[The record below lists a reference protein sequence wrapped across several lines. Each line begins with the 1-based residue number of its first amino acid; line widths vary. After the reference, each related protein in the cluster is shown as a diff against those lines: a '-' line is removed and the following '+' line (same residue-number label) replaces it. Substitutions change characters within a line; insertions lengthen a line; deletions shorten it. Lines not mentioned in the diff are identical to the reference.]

1 MLRRENEDLR
11 KYREAAGV
19 RQWELAEHLGMTE
32 FTFCRKL
39 RHELSKEEK
48 KQIKAAIDEIKNR

>member
-1 MLRRENEDLR
+1 MAGANEDLR
-11 KYREAAGV
+11 KYREDAGV

-39 RHELSKEEK
+39 RHELPEDEK
-48 KQIKAAIDEIKNR
+48 ARIMEAIEEIKNQ

>member
-1 MLRRENEDLR
+1 MARRGNEDLR
-11 KYREAAGV
+11 EYREKAGV

-39 RHELSKEEK
+39 RHELPEEEK
-48 KQIKAAIDEIKNR
+48 AKIRSAIDEIVNQ

>member
-1 MLRRENEDLR
+1 MARQVNEVLR

-39 RHELSKEEK
+39 RHELPEDEK
-48 KQIKAAIDEIKNR
+48 ARIMAAIDEIKNQ